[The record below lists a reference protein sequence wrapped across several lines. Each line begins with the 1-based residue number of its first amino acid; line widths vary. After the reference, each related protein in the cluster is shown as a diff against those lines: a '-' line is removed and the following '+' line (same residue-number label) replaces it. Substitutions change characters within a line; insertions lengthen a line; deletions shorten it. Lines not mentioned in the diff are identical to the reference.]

1 MEDKVTYNFKFYYDM
16 YNSLMLRGVAQLG
29 SAAGL
34 GPVGRRFESYH
45 PEICACSSVGL
56 ECIATNDEVGGS
68 NPSRR
73 VIMLLFYYGGRSSVV
88 EPWFVVPVVV
98 GSIPIVHP

>member
-1 MEDKVTYNFKFYYDM
+1 MALMEFPGKLNSRYIYYI
-16 YNSLMLRGVAQLG
+16 SSIGIISKKRGVAQLG

-56 ECIATNDEVGGS
+56 EYIATNDRVGGS
-68 NPSRR
+68 SPSRR
-73 VIMLLFYYGGRSSVV
+73 VCYNRHM
-88 EPWFVVPVVV
+88 V
-98 GSIPIVHP
+98 GVAQW

>member
-1 MEDKVTYNFKFYYDM
+1 MEDKVTYNFKFNYDM
-16 YNSLMLRGVAQLG
+16 YNSLMFRGVAQLG

-73 VIMLLFYYGGRSSVV
+73 VIYVKILL
-88 EPWFVVPVVV
+88 WWA
-98 GSIPIVHP
+98 

>member
-1 MEDKVTYNFKFYYDM
+1 MEYRGKLSLENLTYIQYSIIKHTT
-16 YNSLMLRGVAQLG
+16 GVAQLG

-56 ECIATNDEVGGS
+56 GYIATNDRVGGS
-68 NPSRR
+68 SPSRR
-73 VIMLLFYYGGRSSVV
+73 VCYNVV
-88 EPWFVVPVVV
+88 
-98 GSIPIVHP
+98 

>member
-1 MEDKVTYNFKFYYDM
+1 M
-16 YNSLMLRGVAQLG
+16 SRGVAQLG

-56 ECIATNDEVGGS
+56 EYIATNDRVGGS
-68 NPSRR
+68 SPSRR
-73 VIMLLFYYGGRSSVV
+73 EYMLKYNYGGCSSV
-88 EPWFVVPVVV
+88 
-98 GSIPIVHP
+98 G

>member
-1 MEDKVTYNFKFYYDM
+1 MGIISSK
-16 YNSLMLRGVAQLG
+16 RGVAQLG

-56 ECIATNDEVGGS
+56 EYIATNDRVGGS
-68 NPSRR
+68 SPSRR
-73 VIMLLFYYGGRSSVV
+73 VWYNVFNGGCSSVV

-98 GSIPIVHP
+98 GSNPIIHPVNLREWRNW